1 MKKIFLSV
9 LSVAFVLGSLNARDL
24 VTAEWNLLDAASG
37 GVGTK
42 LLGAENTGGVADT
55 LANGCIIM
63 LTHPKSGAGCSN
75 KGLYVHNS
83 NAEKGDNFLAVTVP
97 GGAKGELT
105 FSYTSG
111 SGSQKY
117 DFYALTQDDTLAVP
131 SPMYEL
137 TESAVL
143 LGHEEPSKSKTMN
156 FGPIAFDFTATKQPQ
171 TLYIFHVS
179 STGGRFTTLKYAE
192 TELAPDPVTGLNSV
206 KAATSVKKMMV
217 DGQIVIMKDD
227 VKMNILGF

>member
-1 MKKIFLSV
+1 MKKLFLSV
-9 LSVAFVLGSLNARDL
+9 LSAVLVLGSLNAREL

-42 LLGAENTGGVADT
+42 LLGEGTGGVADT

-63 LTHPKSGAGCSN
+63 LTHPKSGAGCTN

-83 NAEKGDNFLAVTVP
+83 NADKGDNFLAVTVP

-156 FGPIAFDFTATKQPQ
+156 FGPIAFDFTKTTQPQ

-179 STGGRFTTLKYAE
+179 TTGGRYTTLKYAE
-192 TELAPDPVTGLNSV
+192 TELSPTTGIDNV
-206 KAATSVKKMMV
+206 KAIVAKKMFV
-217 DGQIVIMKDD
+217 NGQIVI
-227 VKMNILGF
+227 VKEDKTYNVLGY

>member
-63 LTHPKSGAGCSN
+63 LTHPKDGAGCSSS
-75 KGLYVHNS
+75 GLYVHDS
-83 NAEKGDNFLAVTVP
+83 SSKKGDNFLAVTVP

-105 FSYTSG
+105 FTYASG
-111 SGSQKY
+111 KGENNY
-117 DFYALTQDDTLAVP
+117 HFYALVQDDTMAVP

-137 TESAVL
+137 TASAVD
-143 LGHEEPSKSKTMN
+143 LGEKQTTKSTSMD

-179 STGGRFTTLKYAE
+179 STGGRYRTLKYAE
-192 TELAPDPVTGLNSV
+192 TELAPDPTTDITPL
-206 KAATSVKKMMV
+206 KATSVKKMIV
-217 DGQIVIMKDD
+217 NGQVVIMKDE
-227 VKMNILGF
+227 VMMNMLGF